1 MTQLT
6 TFRTRQ
12 GIIYTVTNKSGWIVL
27 ITSNKAV
34 AERVYGEL
42 KNQTTDLWLNIQESL
57 AKTRRN

>member
-6 TFRTRQ
+6 TFRNRQ
-12 GIIYTVTNKSGWIVL
+12 GIIYTVTNKSNWVVL
-27 ITSNKAV
+27 ITSNRRV

-42 KNQTTDLWLNIQESL
+42 LKHNTDFWLNIQESL

>member
-27 ITSNKAV
+27 ITSNRKV

-42 KNQTTDLWLNIQESL
+42 LNHNTDLWLNIQESL

>member
-12 GIIYTVTNKSGWIVL
+12 GIIYTVTNMGGWIVI
-27 ITSNKAV
+27 ITTNRRI
-34 AERVYGEL
+34 AEHVYGEL
-42 KNQTTDLWLNIQESL
+42 LNHNTDFWLNIQESS

>member
-1 MTQLT
+1 MTKLT

-12 GIIYTVTNKSGWIVL
+12 GIIYTVTNMGGWIVI
-27 ITSNKAV
+27 ITSNRRI

-42 KNQTTDLWLNIQESL
+42 RNHNTDLWIDVQESL

>member
-27 ITSNKAV
+27 ITSNRAV

-42 KNQTTDLWLNIQESL
+42 KNQTRDLWLNIQESN

>member
-6 TFRTRQ
+6 TFRNRQ
-12 GIIYTVTNKSGWIVL
+12 GLIYTVTNKSNWVVL
-27 ITSNKAV
+27 ITSNRRV

-42 KNQTTDLWLNIQESL
+42 LKHNTDLWLNIQESL

>member
-12 GIIYTVTNKSGWIVL
+12 GLIYTVTNKSGWIVL
-27 ITSNKAV
+27 ITSNGPI

-42 KNQTTDLWLNIQESL
+42 KNQTTDLWLNVQEST

>member
-12 GIIYTVTNKSGWIVL
+12 GIIYTVTNNGGWIVL
-27 ITSNKAV
+27 ITSNRRV

-42 KNQTTDLWLNIQESL
+42 LKHNTDFWLNIQESL

>member
-12 GIIYTVTNKSGWIVL
+12 GIIYTVTNKSNWVVL
-27 ITSNKAV
+27 ITTNRKV
-34 AERVYGEL
+34 AEHVYGEL